1 MDGFNE
7 WVAKVF
13 ILIMVSLGSFF
24 APLTSAFIVAI
35 SLVFLDTV
43 TKVMVV
49 GKTQGVGAIK
59 SKKLKEVI
67 PKSIFYFIFII
78 LAQICHDHI
87 DVEIPFSKLV
97 LVAIIGIEVYSID
110 ENFEDLTGFSFIK
123 KIITFTK
130 KLTQYKTGTK

>member
-1 MDGFNE
+1 MDGLNE
-7 WVAKVF
+7 WIAKVF
-13 ILIMVSLGSFF
+13 LFISISLGSFF

-49 GKTQGVGAIK
+49 GKVQGVGAIK
-59 SKKLKEVI
+59 SKKLKEII
-67 PKSIFYFIFII
+67 PKCIFYFIFII
-78 LAQICHDHI
+78 LAQICHNHI
-87 DVEIPFSKLV
+87 DVQIPFSKLV

-123 KIITFTK
+123 KILTFTK
-130 KLTQYKTGTK
+130 KLTQYKNATK